1 MIPITGLYIFSACLI
16 WIFVCQYFIFI
27 VHCPFQNLIKKC
39 DNEVDMLNRQQKNDV
54 ERLEMAQ
61 NAEHKG
67 FVKKLKIDQVM
78 QMRPLFYYLQLAN
91 VAIP

>member
-1 MIPITGLYIFSACLI
+1 
-16 WIFVCQYFIFI
+16 
-27 VHCPFQNLIKKC
+27 
-39 DNEVDMLNRQQKNDV
+39 MLNRQQKNDV